1 MAKKTISKF
10 EALKM
15 AEKIGVNFSKDFHSQ
30 SFGAELSAIAKL
42 VGYKKPSSASG
53 STGRIKILASGAIK
67 DTVPK

>member
-53 STGRIKILASGAIK
+53 STGSYFFEYLKKYKNSK
-67 DTVPK
+67 